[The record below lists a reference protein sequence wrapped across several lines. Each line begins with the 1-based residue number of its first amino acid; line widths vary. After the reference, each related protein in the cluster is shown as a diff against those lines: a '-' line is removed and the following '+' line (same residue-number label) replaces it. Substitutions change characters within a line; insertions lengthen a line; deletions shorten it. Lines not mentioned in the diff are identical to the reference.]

1 MFSRFSAIG
10 SLFALFSGMAA
21 AQNPV
26 PFIESPLNPT
36 FVHTHSPSLT
46 LRITGTGFTSG
57 SVVNWNRSPLATTFV
72 SSRQLSAVVPAAN
85 IAAPGGA
92 VVTVVNPP
100 PKGGQSNAIPFEV
113 ARTQSGVN
121 FFPVSYPTGSTPAGI
136 AVADLN
142 KDGRT
147 DLVVADVRSQTM
159 SVLLGKGDGTFQTA
173 ANYPYSIG
181 VQQPVGL
188 TVGDFD
194 GDGNADLAV
203 VSYDTFQNGGVSIMR
218 GNGDGTLQP
227 PGPLITVGAFP
238 RFAAAA
244 DFNGDGILDLAV
256 TNYNDNTVSIL
267 LGRGDLTFES
277 HVDYAAGS
285 NPVKP
290 VPVDLN
296 NDGNLDI
303 AVTDQ
308 GGGFSTLIG
317 RGDGTFSYG
326 AARSVSSSPFG
337 LAVADLNG
345 GGRQDL
351 VIAALSEVLV
361 YLGAGGG
368 GFDSGTHYAIFGTPA
383 EVALGDFN
391 SDGKLDAAVS
401 NETGGAAALLLG
413 NGDGTL
419 QPALQYPS
427 GMDPIGIVAS
437 DFNNDGRLDLAL
449 TDQFGGGV
457 SVLLQDPMK
466 LSPASLNFGSV
477 PIGVKSPP
485 QIATISDTSGTL
497 SLGAI
502 SISGPDAP
510 DFMFTTGCGT
520 TLQNG
525 KSCTVRVFF
534 TPSSAGSRS
543 ASLSI
548 PNNTLGVN
556 ETVSLSGTGK

>member
-1 MFSRFSAIG
+1 
-10 SLFALFSGMAA
+10 
-21 AQNPV
+21 V
-26 PFIESPLNPT
+26 PWIESPLNPGT
-36 FVHTHSPSLT
+36 VRAGAPGFT
-46 LRITGTGFTSG
+46 LRVTGTGFVNG
-57 SVVNWNRSPLATTFV
+57 SVMTWNASPLATTFV
-72 SSRQLSAVVPAAN
+72 DSRHLSAVVPVAN
-85 IAAPGGA
+85 IAAPGG
-92 VVTVVNPP
+92 VVITVVNPP

-113 ARTQSGVN
+113 ARAQTGVN
-121 FFPVSYPTGSTPAGI
+121 FFPVFYPTGVFPVGI
-136 AVADLN
+136 VTADLN
-142 KDGRT
+142 KDGRA
-147 DLVVADVRSQTM
+147 DLVVGNLSSFTV
-159 SVLLGKGDGTFQTA
+159 SVMLGNGDGTFQA
-173 ANYPYSIG
+173 AVNYPFSQG
-181 VQQPVGL
+181 NQQPATFAL
-188 TVGDFD
+188 GDFD

-203 VSYDTFQNGGVSIMR
+203 VSYDTKGNGGVSIMR

-256 TNYNDNTVSIL
+256 TNYNNNTVSIL

-277 HVDYAAGS
+277 HVDYAVGS

-296 NDGNLDI
+296 NDGKLDI

-317 RGDGTFSYG
+317 RGDGTFTYG

-337 LAVADLNG
+337 IAAADLNG

-368 GFDSGTHYAIFGTPA
+368 GFDSGTGYAVLGTPA
-383 EVALGDFN
+383 EVGLGDFN
-391 SDGKLDAAVS
+391 SDGKLDVAVS
-401 NETGGAAALLLG
+401 DETGGAAALLLG

-419 QPALQYPS
+419 QPALAYPA
-427 GMDPIGIVAS
+427 GAAPIGIVAG
-437 DFNNDGRLDLAL
+437 DFNNDGRLDLAV
-449 TDQFGGGV
+449 TDQHGGGIY
-457 SVLLQDPMK
+457 VLLQDPMK
-466 LSPASLNFGSV
+466 LLPSSLNFGRV
-477 PIGVKSPP
+477 PIGVKSSPK
-485 QIATISDTSGTL
+485 IVTISDTSGTL

-502 SISGPDAP
+502 SISGPNAS
-510 DFMFTTGCGT
+510 DFTFTTGCGT

-525 KSCTVRVFF
+525 RSCTVRVFF
-534 TPSSAGSRS
+534 TPSSAGGRD
-543 ASLSI
+543 AVLSI

-556 ETVSLSGTGK
+556 ETVSLTGTGK